1 MPEMKDEL
9 LRGIFLSF
17 VRVHVLHHAVEGEI
31 YGVEM
36 IEELGRHGYSL
47 GPGTVYPLLHS
58 METSGYLVCEK
69 RVVGGKI
76 RKYYRST
83 EEGRLALKELRAKI
97 QELIE
102 EVL

>member
-1 MPEMKDEL
+1 MKDAV

-36 IEELGRHGYSL
+36 IEELARHGYSL

-58 METSGYLVCEK
+58 MEKFGFLVCER
-69 RVVGGKI
+69 RVVEGKV
-76 RKYYRST
+76 RKYYHAT
-83 EEGRLALKELRAKI
+83 EEGRLALKELREKI
-97 QELIE
+97 KELID

>member
-1 MPEMKDEL
+1 MRDEI

-17 VRVHVLHHAVEGEI
+17 VRVHVLHHAAEGEI

-36 IEELGRHGYSL
+36 IEELAHHGYTL

-58 METSGYLVCEK
+58 MERAGYLVCEK
-69 RVVGGKI
+69 RTVDGKV

-83 EEGRLALKELRAKI
+83 PEGREALAELRVKVK
-97 QELIE
+97 ELIE